1 MGPKPTP
8 KALPRLKAQSGTRRS
23 AAKAELRLQLQNGS
37 AAPNKIH
44 LSKLKG
50 FGSQPYGPPRGDGR
64 RHRSPRRA
72 GIQRWEWERGG
83 WGGGSTPGS
92 SAKRSPKA
100 TEPQQK
106 DPPGAVGAPKA
117 HTEWGRKSPPPA
129 TSAAPHQSGP
139 ASKRPRARTPKVGAP
154 PTAPE
159 GFKAAVPFVSM
170 PTAPPPPPP
179 RAKEQRLNPSRTIK
193 AALLQRGCAANSA
206 PKGAEPP
213 RHSAPLR
220 CAQSGAEPLRPPT
233 RRGGGG
239 GAALPPPPL
248 SIHVG

>member
-179 RAKEQRLNPSRTIK
+179 QGQRTAAQPEQNDQSRFIAKGLRCKQ
-193 AALLQRGCAANSA
+193 C
-206 PKGAEPP
+206 PKGGGTPP
-213 RHSAPLR
+213 
-220 CAQSGAEPLRPPT
+220 AQRPPAMRT
-233 RRGGGG
+233 ERG
-239 GAALPPPPL
+239 
-248 SIHVG
+248 

>member
-37 AAPNKIH
+37 AAPNKTH

-64 RHRSPRRA
+64 RHRSPHRA

-117 HTEWGRKSPPPA
+117 HTEWGRKSPPPQRRQPRIK
-129 TSAAPHQSGP
+129 AAPHQSGP
-139 ASKRPRARTPKVGAP
+139 APELQRSALHRRPRRVLKPRFPSFQCQPPPLPPPSGPKNSGSTRAERSKPLYCKGAALQTVPQRGRNP
-154 PTAPE
+154 P
-159 GFKAAVPFVSM
+159 G
-170 PTAPPPPPP
+170 TAPPCDAH
-179 RAKEQRLNPSRTIK
+179 RAGLN
-193 AALLQRGCAANSA
+193 LSA
-206 PKGAEPP
+206 HPHDGE
-213 RHSAPLR
+213 
-220 CAQSGAEPLRPPT
+220 
-233 RRGGGG
+233 
-239 GAALPPPPL
+239 GAAVLPSPPPPL